1 MTTLER
7 IAKALGV
14 SLAELFSSTEELQ
27 PNAISNNRPFS
38 IYIRKANNDEGV
50 DTVEV
55 EAYLSFWRLRYNG
68 KSIKLDALVLSKHI
82 HDSDQEWN
90 DDVNHHSL
98 INLQKAF
105 DELQI
110 SLRLI

>member
-1 MTTLER
+1 MDHP
-7 IAKALGV
+7 IAV
-14 SLAELFSSTEELQ
+14 SYHDVLLRNGFIEELQ

-50 DTVEV
+50 DAVEV

-82 HDSDQEWN
+82 HDSDQERN

-105 DELQI
+105 DELQL
-110 SLRLI
+110 SLKLI